1 MPDCSKDQSVRKFI
15 TKRFAVTSGPRN
27 AEMFQR
33 KSALRFKRG
42 NVRLWR
48 RRNARL
54 FQGPSALRPPT
65 GSAAPFPSRSVL
77 MSLSFNVFR
86 FPRLTVR
93 ISTDSL
99 AQRFQSKIVNR
110 RQEESAHWSH
120 PLKPKK

>member
-1 MPDCSKDQSVRKFI
+1 MGKSVKKFI
-15 TKRFAVTSGPRN
+15 IKRFAVTSGPRN
-27 AEMFQR
+27 AEMYQR
-33 KSALRFKRG
+33 KNVPRFKRG

-65 GSAAPFPSRSVL
+65 GSAAPSPSRSVL
-77 MSLSFNVFR
+77 MSLSFSVFR

-93 ISTDSL
+93 ISKDSL
-99 AQRFQSKIVNR
+99 AQRFPSMIVNR

-120 PLKPKK
+120 QLKL